1 MSLEAILLDF
11 PGVIVNDRAIHQQ
24 LIDEILL
31 GENLRPS
38 ASEYREVCLGSGDR
52 ACLKQILSRRGRV
65 VSEDYLTKLVIKK
78 AQTYEQELEK
88 LDFLPLYPGV
98 KPFIT
103 QLEAME
109 LQIAVVTEALRS
121 EVELVL
127 RRAQI
132 LPYVNA
138 IVSGDDL
145 KVSKL
150 ESDGYRLA
158 VERLTR
164 SLELQPSNCL
174 AIEAT
179 PNGITAAKRAEM
191 SVVGIANTYPLHLL
205 QRQADW
211 VIDSL
216 DELELERVQQYLQ

>member
-1 MSLEAILLDF
+1 MTLKAILLNF
-11 PGVIVNDRAIHQQ
+11 PGVIINDRAIHQQ
-24 LIDEILL
+24 LIEEILL

-38 ASEYREVCLGSGDR
+38 ASEYREVCLGRSDR

-78 AQTYEQELEK
+78 AQAYEQEIEK
-88 LDFLPLYPGV
+88 LDSLPLYPGV
-98 KPFIT
+98 KPFII

-109 LQIAVVTEALRS
+109 LQIAVVTEALSS

-145 KVSKL
+145 KVSKP
-150 ESDGYRLA
+150 EPDGYLLA

-164 SLELQPSNCL
+164 SLEWQPSDCL

-179 PNGITAAKRAEM
+179 PAGITAAKRAGM
-191 SVVGIANTYPLHLL
+191 SVVGVANIYPLHLL
-205 QRQADW
+205 QRQTDW

-216 DELELERVQQYLQ
+216 SELELERVQQYLQ